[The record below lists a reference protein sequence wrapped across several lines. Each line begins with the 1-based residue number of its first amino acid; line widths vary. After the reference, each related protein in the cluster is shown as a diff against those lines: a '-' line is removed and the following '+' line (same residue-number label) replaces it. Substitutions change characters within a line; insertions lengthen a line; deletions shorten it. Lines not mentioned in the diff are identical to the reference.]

1 MHRRSRSIPAFLAA
15 SALILPF
22 SAAQADE
29 EKGGD
34 VDIPAPRQAAPP
46 AARPA
51 APEPVS
57 APPPPFVELQSKSV
71 AAGIGIS
78 WGDGILSYEGVDH
91 AFSVRG
97 VSLLDIGASVADGI
111 GDVYNLDTLDQFE
124 GTYIAIE
131 AAGAAVVGGSTARM
145 RNEHGVEISMKSD
158 LQGLELALATRSFS
172 IRFK

>member
-34 VDIPAPRQAAPP
+34 VDIPPPRQAAPP
-46 AARPA
+46 PT
-51 APEPVS
+51 PTPQEPVS
-57 APPPPFVELQSKSV
+57 APPPPFVELRSKSV

-111 GDVYNLDTLDQFE
+111 GEVYNLQSLDQFE
-124 GTYIAIE
+124 GTYVAVE
-131 AAGAAVVGGSTARM
+131 AAGAAVVGGSAARM